1 MKILVPVF
9 HFPPISGGG
18 VVVITDI
25 INKFAELGN
34 DVTVITPDLYWNGE
48 QFNPEINSKIKIIR
62 TETPSRT
69 KIKVAAR
76 RCQSNIKNKSIEVGK
91 LNQFDFIFTIFHPFH
106 LVPKAAV
113 EAAKKLN
120 IPSIVKVCLLYTSP
134 SPRDAHESRMPSSA

>member
-91 LNQFDFIFTIFHPFH
+91 LKQFDFIFTIFHPFH
-106 LVPKAAV
+106 LVPKAASSC
-113 EAAKKLN
+113 AMRFYRLSR
-120 IPSIVKVCLLYTSP
+120 PSARHPYPEPGI
-134 SPRDAHESRMPSSA
+134 